1 MVGKKINLVLG
12 LIATL
17 GLISFITGLAYS
29 ISTGFA
35 GFWGGLP
42 FWIISVTVLLAAVYD
57 FYEETLKKK

>member
-1 MVGKKINLVLG
+1 MIGKKLNLLIG

-17 GLISFITGLAYS
+17 GLVSFITGLAYS

-42 FWIISVTVLLAAVYD
+42 FWIISLTVLSAAVYD
-57 FYEETLKKK
+57 FYEETLKK